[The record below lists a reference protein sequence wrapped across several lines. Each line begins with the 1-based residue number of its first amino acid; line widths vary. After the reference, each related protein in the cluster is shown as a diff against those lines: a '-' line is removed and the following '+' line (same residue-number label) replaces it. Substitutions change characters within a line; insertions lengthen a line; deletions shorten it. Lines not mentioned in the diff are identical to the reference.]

1 MKATE
6 MLDKIK
12 ETLGLEL
19 SKEDMQLAKEKLDN
33 GTVIEANA
41 FQENNEVFIVNGSDR
56 IPMPE
61 GSYTMENGQI
71 LLVKEEGV
79 IASLGEATE
88 EIKEDEVAEETE
100 DLDESKYATKE
111 EFEALKQMVM
121 DMKGQEA
128 SYEDKEDETELSEVK
143 AEVKAEEN
151 LAEVEMSAEIVEPI
165 AHNPEALSAPKSN
178 LPQNTN
184 SQLDRIREMIYN
196 N

>member
-33 GTVIEANA
+33 GTVIEADA

-56 IPMPE
+56 IPMPKGE
-61 GSYTMENGQI
+61 YTMENGQV

-88 EIKEDEVAEETE
+88 EVKEDEVAEE
-100 DLDESKYATKE
+100 LDETKYPTREEFDALKDIVMAIKE
-111 EFEALKQMVM
+111 EK
-121 DMKGQEA
+121 A
-128 SYEDKEDETELSEVK
+128 SYEDKETEELSTEVE
-143 AEVKAEEN
+143 AVEEN
-151 LAEVEMSAEIVEPI
+151 VAEIEMSAEVVEPI
-165 AHNPEALSAPKSN
+165 AHNPEAFSVPKSN

-184 SQLDRIREMIYN
+184 SQLDRIRDMIYN

>member
-19 SKEDMQLAKEKLDN
+19 SKEDTLLAKEKLDN
-33 GTVIEANA
+33 GTILEALA
-41 FQENNEVFIVNGSDR
+41 FQENNEVFIVNGSDK
-56 IPMPE
+56 IPLPE
-61 GSYTMENGQI
+61 GEYTMESGQV
-71 LLVKEEGV
+71 LLVKEEGI

-88 EIKEDEVAEETE
+88 EAEPKKEDADLDEEKYATREEFNSLLEMVKAMKEGMNPSEEVDEKETEELTEEVKEVKEKEEVAEI
-100 DLDESKYATKE
+100 
-111 EFEALKQMVM
+111 
-121 DMKGQEA
+121 
-128 SYEDKEDETELSEVK
+128 
-143 AEVKAEEN
+143 
-151 LAEVEMSAEIVEPI
+151 EMSAEVVEPI

-184 SQLDRIREMIYN
+184 SQLDRIRDMIYN

>member
-19 SKEDMQLAKEKLDN
+19 SKEDTLLAKEKLDN
-33 GTVIEANA
+33 GTILEAQA
-41 FQENNEVFIVNGSDR
+41 FQENNEVFIVNGSDK
-56 IPMPE
+56 IPLPE
-61 GSYTMENGQI
+61 GEYTMESGQV
-71 LLVKEEGV
+71 LLVKEEGI

-88 EIKEDEVAEETE
+88 EAEPEKEDADLDEEKYATREEFNSLLEMVKAMKEGMNPSEEVDEKETEELTEEVKEVKEKEEVAEI
-100 DLDESKYATKE
+100 
-111 EFEALKQMVM
+111 
-121 DMKGQEA
+121 
-128 SYEDKEDETELSEVK
+128 
-143 AEVKAEEN
+143 
-151 LAEVEMSAEIVEPI
+151 EMSAEVVEPI

-184 SQLDRIREMIYN
+184 SQLDRIRDMIYN

>member
-19 SKEDMQLAKEKLDN
+19 SKEDTLLAKEKLDN
-33 GTVIEANA
+33 GTILEALA
-41 FQENNEVFIVNGSDR
+41 FQENNEVFIVNGSDK
-56 IPMPE
+56 IPLPVGE
-61 GSYTMENGQI
+61 YTMESGQV
-71 LLVKEEGV
+71 LLVKEEGI

-88 EIKEDEVAEETE
+88 EAEPEKEDADLDEEKYATREEFNSLLEMVKAMKEGMNPSEEVDEKETEELTEEVKEVKEKEEVAEI
-100 DLDESKYATKE
+100 
-111 EFEALKQMVM
+111 
-121 DMKGQEA
+121 
-128 SYEDKEDETELSEVK
+128 
-143 AEVKAEEN
+143 
-151 LAEVEMSAEIVEPI
+151 EMSAEVVEPI

-184 SQLDRIREMIYN
+184 SQLDRIRDMIYN

>member
-19 SKEDMQLAKEKLDN
+19 SKEDTLLAKEKLDN
-33 GTVIEANA
+33 GTILEAQA
-41 FQENNEVFIVNGSDR
+41 FQENNEVFIVNGSDK
-56 IPMPE
+56 IPLPE
-61 GSYTMENGQI
+61 GEYTMESGQV
-71 LLVKEEGV
+71 LLVKEEGI

-88 EIKEDEVAEETE
+88 EAEPEKEDADLDEEKYATREEFNSLLEMVKAMKEGMNPSEEVDEKETEELTEEVKEKEEVAEI
-100 DLDESKYATKE
+100 
-111 EFEALKQMVM
+111 
-121 DMKGQEA
+121 
-128 SYEDKEDETELSEVK
+128 
-143 AEVKAEEN
+143 
-151 LAEVEMSAEIVEPI
+151 EMSAEVVEPI

-184 SQLDRIREMIYN
+184 SQLDRIRDMIYN

>member
-33 GTVIEANA
+33 GTVIEADA

-61 GSYTMENGQI
+61 GEYTMENGQV

-100 DLDESKYATKE
+100 AKE
-111 EFEALKQMVM
+111 EYVTKAELAAVIEEMKAMISGGEKEADLKE
-121 DMKGQEA
+121 EA
-128 SYEDKEDETELSEVK
+128 EELSTEVE
-143 AEVKAEEN
+143 AVEEN
-151 LAEVEMSAEIVEPI
+151 VAEIEMSAEIVEPI
-165 AHNPEALSAPKSN
+165 AHNPEAFSVPKSN

-184 SQLDRIREMIYN
+184 SQLDRIRDMIYN

>member
-61 GSYTMENGQI
+61 GSYTMENGQV

-88 EIKEDEVAEETE
+88 EIKEDEVAEE
-100 DLDESKYATKE
+100 LDETKYPTREEFDALKDIVMAIKE
-111 EFEALKQMVM
+111 EK
-121 DMKGQEA
+121 A
-128 SYEDKEDETELSEVK
+128 SYEDKETEELSTEVEAVEEK
-143 AEVKAEEN
+143 VAEI
-151 LAEVEMSAEIVEPI
+151 EMSAEVVEPI

-184 SQLDRIREMIYN
+184 SQLDRIRDMIYN